1 MVAGV
6 ITDDNSIFFILV
18 NYQLL
23 SDGICYIP
31 SQDKDDADFQ
41 VRHSSTAFSDP
52 VLYHQDSASGRI
64 SGAPVHTGR

>member
-52 VLYHQDSASGRI
+52 VLYH
-64 SGAPVHTGR
+64 